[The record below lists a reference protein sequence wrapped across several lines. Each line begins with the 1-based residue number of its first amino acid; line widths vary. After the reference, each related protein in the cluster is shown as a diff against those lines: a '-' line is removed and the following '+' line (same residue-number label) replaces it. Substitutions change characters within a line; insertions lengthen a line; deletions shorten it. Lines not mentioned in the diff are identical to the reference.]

1 MQPEKYLAL
10 FTTES
15 REHLQQCNE
24 QLLAWEREPTAQ
36 EPLRGLFRSVHTVK
50 GMAATMGFDRLTAV
64 AHAYEQLLASL
75 RETGVPATPQLIDLG
90 FRTVDVLEQGIG
102 LAVVGEDSRLEAKA
116 LLADLARGTSEVAA
130 QNRSGS
136 EEAPGA
142 SGRTVRVR
150 LREGTT
156 MPMARAAV
164 ALRRLQELGE
174 VLELTPPLEQWTGEA
189 FDGSFSCR
197 FQGTASSEEVH
208 RVLTAAGEVKEVRV
222 EGGMAP
228 TERRRQVRV
237 DPERLDRLVV
247 LGGELTVARNRLAAL
262 AAVRHDPDL
271 DHLSHATSRLVDE
284 LQAAVLAA
292 RMAPL
297 GEVFDRFVRPVRDLA
312 RQLDKAVRL
321 EVSGHHIE
329 LDRVILDELADPL
342 IHLLRNAVDHG
353 IEGVAQREAVGKP
366 AEGTITL
373 TASRDRDTVVIEVRD
388 DGRGVDEAAVREQA
402 GVDVDRGSGD
412 LLGILA
418 TPGFST
424 ARRVTSVSGRG
435 VGVDAVVHWVR
446 RMGGVSEI
454 ATIPGRGTTFTLRI
468 PLSVAIVPALLV
480 GVADRRYAVPLG
492 AVTETVRIPIG
503 DGRSTLEYQGAELPV
518 VDLGVAERAGHWR
531 PGVVL
536 EVSGRRSALAVD
548 TLLGQDDIVVGPLHV
563 PRGMPDWING
573 ATILADGQPALILDP
588 AALVQGGA
596 R

>member
-15 REHLQQCNE
+15 REHLQECNE

-50 GMAATMGFDRLTAV
+50 GMAATMGFERLTEV

-75 RETGVPATPQLIDLG
+75 RDTGLPATPELIDLG
-90 FRTVDVLEQGIG
+90 FRTVDVLEQGVG
-102 LAVVGEDSRLEAKA
+102 LAVAGEDGRLEADA
-116 LLADLARGTSEVAA
+116 LLADVARGTAEVTAHT
-130 QNRSGS
+130 RGVP
-136 EEAPGA
+136 EPGQA
-142 SGRTVRVR
+142 GGGRTVRVR
-150 LREGTT
+150 LREGTN

-164 ALRRLQELGE
+164 ALRRLHDLGE
-174 VLELTPPLEQWTGEA
+174 VLDLTPPLEQWTGEA

-197 FQGTASSEEVH
+197 FQGTATSEEIH
-208 RVLTAAGEVKEVRV
+208 RVLSEAGEVREVRV
-222 EGGMAP
+222 EGGLAP

-262 AAVRHDPDL
+262 ASIRQDPDL
-271 DHLSHATSRLVDE
+271 DHLTHSTGRLVDE
-284 LQAAVLAA
+284 LQAAVLTA

-297 GEVFDRFVRPVRDLA
+297 GEVFDRFNRPVRDLA
-312 RQLDKAVRL
+312 RQLDKSVRL

-329 LDRVILDELADPL
+329 LDRAILDELADPL

-373 TASRDRDTVVIEVRD
+373 TASRDRDTVIISVQD
-388 DGRGVDEAAVREQA
+388 DGRGIDEAAVREQA
-402 GVDVDRGSGD
+402 GVEVDRGEGD

-418 TPGFST
+418 MPGFST

-454 ATIPGRGTTFTLRI
+454 RTIPGRGTTFTLRI

-480 GVADRRYAVPLG
+480 RVADQRYAVPLG
-492 AVTETVRIPIG
+492 AVAETVRLATG
-503 DGRSTLEYQGAELPV
+503 GGEALEYQGAKVPV
-518 VDLGVAERAGHWR
+518 VDLGVADRKGDWR

-548 TLLGQDDIVVGPLHV
+548 TLLGQDDIVVGPLHA